1 MSKQI
6 GRLIK
11 FSQSGMLRLNG
22 IKISY
27 VCLLKYCLTNRSH
40 GNGSIIRQGEG
51 YFSTADIHNSFK
63 VNIRIKLLWVGQCY
77 CTVNVSRSGIVCTT
91 SAHIP
96 LTIPGQVRYPLP
108 LYTDS
113 VYSPISYDRTN
124 VTTTIS

>member
-22 IKISY
+22 IKISSCTFTKILSY
-27 VCLLKYCLTNRSH
+27 KSFTVR
-40 GNGSIIRQGEG
+40 RGEG

-113 VYSPISYDRTN
+113 VYSPVSYDRTN

>member
-63 VNIRIKLLWVGQCY
+63 VNIRIKLLWGGSMLLHCECFKVRNRMHDLCTHTADYPRPSPLSVTPLYGQC
-77 CTVNVSRSGIVCTT
+77 
-91 SAHIP
+91 
-96 LTIPGQVRYPLP
+96 L
-108 LYTDS
+108 
-113 VYSPISYDRTN
+113 
-124 VTTTIS
+124 